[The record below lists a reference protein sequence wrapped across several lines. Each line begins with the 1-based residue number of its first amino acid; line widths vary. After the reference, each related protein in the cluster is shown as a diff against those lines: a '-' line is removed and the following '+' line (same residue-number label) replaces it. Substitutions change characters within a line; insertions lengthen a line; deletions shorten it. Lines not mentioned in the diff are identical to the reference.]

1 MALQGFDKDY
11 YLTAKLAALKAVLPE
26 YQGKDTAFL
35 EGRLLD
41 LGLTPEQ
48 DYTLYGYAEK
58 LGPNAYFN
66 HDEYRFAKA
75 DQLISNGSF
84 SSMKSALDA
93 FDNGWQKDPYLH
105 YLEYGASER
114 INPSNA
120 FDESQYLTDM
130 LTRLQSGE
138 AVQPVSNGS
147 FSSLESV
154 LVAFDDAFNGIQDQA
169 NKLIGLQSGQADWS
183 GKTIDDLRAFLI
195 AESMT
200 VVDHYINYGSKQDLA
215 VSEVP
220 PAEQVDPENPPWEM
234 SHEVSL
240 PDNVSLDWVDAQ
252 EITTIPH
259 SAIGQVTVTLNGEL
273 VDLGTGFMISP
284 THFVTNAHVVLDDYG
299 VMASASDIRF
309 SPGLNGEKD
318 TAVTYSS
325 QQIWV
330 EKNFD
335 FALYPEWPDNDL
347 AVVKLD
353 QPIGN
358 TTGFLHLEPTLNLDL
373 VNADVKLA
381 GYPVGGI
388 DQDNPATQGWD
399 FYQWEVSG
407 TIDQYLYNN
416 SVLDLSASMEVT
428 GGASGSPVYYDQN
441 NLTYFTGVFAGS
453 MDDTPVAAA
462 VDQDTHNWLLG
473 IVQQDGYYMNYDF
486 V

>member
-1 MALQGFDKDY
+1 MALQGFDKAY
-11 YLTAKLAALKAVLPE
+11 YLASKLAALQAVLPE

-35 EGRLLD
+35 EDRLLD
-41 LGLTPEQ
+41 SGLTPEQ
-48 DYTLYGYAEK
+48 HYTLYGYAEK
-58 LGPNAYFN
+58 LGLN
-66 HDEYRFAKA
+66 
-75 DQLISNGSF
+75 
-84 SSMKSALDA
+84 A
-93 FDNGWQKDPYLH
+93 FDTAWQKDPYLH
-105 YLEYGASER
+105 YLEYGASEG

-130 LTRLQSGE
+130 LTRLQSGG

-154 LVAFDDAFNGIQDQA
+154 LMAFDDAFNGIQDQA
-169 NKLIGLQSGQADWS
+169 GKLISLRSGGTGLADWS

-195 AESMT
+195 AEEMT

-220 PAEQVDPENPPWEM
+220 PAEQVDPENPPWKM
-234 SHEVSL
+234 SHGVSL
-240 PDNVSLDWVDAQ
+240 PDNVNLDWVDAQ

-259 SAIGQVTVTLNGEL
+259 SAIGQVTVTLDGEII
-273 VDLGTGFMISP
+273 DLGTGFMISP
-284 THFVTNAHVVLDDYG
+284 SHFVTNAHVVLDDYG
-299 VMASASDIRF
+299 VMASMANINF

-330 EKNFD
+330 EKTFD
-335 FALYPEWPDNDL
+335 FGLYPEWPDNDL

-353 QPIGN
+353 QAIGN
-358 TTGFLHLEPTLNLDL
+358 TTGFLYLEPTLNLDL
-373 VNADVKLA
+373 VNADVKGA

-388 DQDNPATQGWD
+388 EQDNPATPGLD
-399 FYQWEVSG
+399 YYQWEVSG
-407 TIDQYLYNN
+407 TIDQYLHNN

-441 NLTYFTGVFAGS
+441 NLTYFTGVVAGF
-453 MDDTPVAAA
+453 MDDTMVAAA

-473 IVQQDGYYMNYDF
+473 IVQQDGCYMNYGF